1 MKKRTFSSIFF
12 IILSLGICLFVAN
25 EYLKRVEV
33 GAINRY
39 LGTLQSELGAHKI
52 ALNFAQI
59 ACAGFIKHTCKS
71 GEIVLDSANFGLDL
85 VHKNAHKNAH
95 TNKIILRD
103 ASLAITDLSTRKVA
117 VQAKIGD
124 ISQNLILLP
133 KHFAYTLGL
142 EKVDSALGYVVIERA
157 FDFSVGG
164 VTGRVN
170 LAVLVRDKRFA
181 NKSIL
186 FLLKEWFDADT
197 PSFYEYSLERLEVDL
212 EARGSVDSALQTYLA
227 QNLASLDVQNPHL
240 KPLLSAITKLANNGR
255 KKLHFRAKRKNAD
268 LVFFHTLSDIATRK
282 KMSEISEILAS
293 IDENY
298 QVILE

>member
-52 ALNFAQI
+52 ALNFTQI
-59 ACAGFIKHTCKS
+59 ACSGFIKHTCKS
-71 GEIVLDSANFGLDL
+71 GEVTLDSANFGRDL
-85 VHKNAHKNAH
+85 AHKNAH

-133 KHFAYTLGL
+133 KHFAYKLGL

-212 EARGSVDSALQTYLA
+212 EAMEKVDSALQNYLS
-227 QNLASLDVQNPHL
+227 QNLASLDAQNPHL
-240 KPLLSAITKLANNGR
+240 KPLLSAITKLANNER
-255 KKLHFRAKRKNAD
+255 KKVHFRANRKNAD

>member
-1 MKKRTFSSIFF
+1 M
-12 IILSLGICLFVAN
+12 AN

-39 LGTLQSELGAHKI
+39 LGTLESELDTHKI
-52 ALNFAQI
+52 ALDFTQI
-59 ACAGFIKHTCKS
+59 TCTGFIKHTCES
-71 GEIVLDSANFGLDL
+71 GEIVLDSTNFKRNLAIEKLDS
-85 VHKNAHKNAH
+85 
-95 TNKIILRD
+95 KIILRG
-103 ASLAITDLSTRKVA
+103 ASLAITDLSTNKVA
-117 VQAKIGD
+117 VQAKISD

-133 KHFAYTLGL
+133 KRFTYRISL
-142 EKVDSALGYVVIERA
+142 EKVDSALGYVMVERA

-164 VTGRVN
+164 VNGRVN

-212 EARGSVDSALQTYLA
+212 EARGKVDSALQNYLA
-227 QNLASLDVQNPHL
+227 QNLAGLEAQNPHL
-240 KPLLSAITKLANNGR
+240 KPLLNNITKLANNER
-255 KKLHFRAKRKNAD
+255 KKVRFRANRKNTD
-268 LVFFHTLSDIATRK
+268 LAFFHTLSDVGTRK

-293 IDENY
+293 VDENY
-298 QVILE
+298 QIIME

>member
-59 ACAGFIKHTCKS
+59 ACSGFIKHTCKS
-71 GEIVLDSANFGLDL
+71 GEITLDSANFGRDL
-85 VHKNAHKNAH
+85 AHKNAH

-133 KHFAYTLGL
+133 KHFAYKLGL

-212 EARGSVDSALQTYLA
+212 EAMEKVDSALQNYLS

-240 KPLLSAITKLANNGR
+240 KPLLSAITKLANNER
-255 KKLHFRAKRKNAD
+255 KKVHFRANRKNAD

>member
-1 MKKRTFSSIFF
+1 M
-12 IILSLGICLFVAN
+12 
-25 EYLKRVEV
+25 

-52 ALNFAQI
+52 TLNFAQI

-71 GEIVLDSANFGLDL
+71 GEIVLDSANFGRDL
-85 VHKNAHKNAH
+85 AHKNAH

-227 QNLASLDVQNPHL
+227 QNLVSLDAQNPHL

>member
-1 MKKRTFSSIFF
+1 M
-12 IILSLGICLFVAN
+12 AN

-59 ACAGFIKHTCKS
+59 ACSGFIKHTCKS
-71 GEIVLDSANFGLDL
+71 GEITLDSANFGRDL
-85 VHKNAHKNAH
+85 AHKNAH
-95 TNKIILRD
+95 ANKIILRD

-133 KHFAYTLGL
+133 KHFAYKLGL

-212 EARGSVDSALQTYLA
+212 EAMEKVDSALQNYLS
-227 QNLASLDVQNPHL
+227 QNLASLDAQNPHL
-240 KPLLSAITKLANNGR
+240 KPLLSAITKLANNER
-255 KKLHFRAKRKNAD
+255 KKVHFRANRKNAD

-298 QVILE
+298 QIVLE

>member
-1 MKKRTFSSIFF
+1 M
-12 IILSLGICLFVAN
+12 AN
-25 EYLKRVEV
+25 EYLKRIEV

-39 LGTLQSELGAHKI
+39 LGTLQSELGAHKV

-59 ACAGFIKHTCKS
+59 TCAGFIKHTCAS

-85 VHKNAHKNAH
+85 AHKNAH

-133 KHFAYTLGL
+133 KHFTYHLGL
-142 EKVDSALGYVVIERA
+142 EKVDSALGYVMVERA

-170 LAVLVRDKRFA
+170 LAVLVRDRRFA

-186 FLLKEWFDADT
+186 FLVKEWFDADT
-197 PSFYEYSLERLEVDL
+197 PSFYEYSLEKLEVDL
-212 EARGSVDSALQTYLA
+212 EARGRVDSALQTYLA
-227 QNLASLDVQNPHL
+227 QNLARLEVQSPHL
-240 KPLLSAITKLANNGR
+240 KPLLSEVTKLANNER
-255 KKLHFRAKRKNAD
+255 KTLHFRANRKNAD

-298 QVILE
+298 QIILE

>member
-1 MKKRTFSSIFF
+1 M
-12 IILSLGICLFVAN
+12 AN
-25 EYLKRVEV
+25 EYLKRIEV

-71 GEIVLDSANFGLDL
+71 GEIVLDSANFGIDL
-85 VHKNAHKNAH
+85 AHKNAH

-212 EARGSVDSALQTYLA
+212 EARGRVDSALQTYLA
-227 QNLASLDVQNPHL
+227 QNLASLDAQNPHL
-240 KPLLSAITKLANNGR
+240 KPLLSAITKLANNER
-255 KKLHFRAKRKNAD
+255 KKLHFRAKRKNTD